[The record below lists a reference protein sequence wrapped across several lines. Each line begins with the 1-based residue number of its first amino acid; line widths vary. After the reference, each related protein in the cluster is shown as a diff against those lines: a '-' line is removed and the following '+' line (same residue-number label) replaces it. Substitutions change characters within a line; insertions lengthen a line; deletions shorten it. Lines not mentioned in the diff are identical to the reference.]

1 MIIIGV
7 LIRSIITPLR
17 IKDPR
22 EDPTA
27 RGHLAPKARRSRNRD
42 ECPSTT
48 AIVQSHKILGPIDR
62 T

>member
-27 RGHLAPKARRSRNRD
+27 RGHPAPKGWGEEIEKPR
-42 ECPSTT
+42 
-48 AIVQSHKILGPIDR
+48 
-62 T
+62 